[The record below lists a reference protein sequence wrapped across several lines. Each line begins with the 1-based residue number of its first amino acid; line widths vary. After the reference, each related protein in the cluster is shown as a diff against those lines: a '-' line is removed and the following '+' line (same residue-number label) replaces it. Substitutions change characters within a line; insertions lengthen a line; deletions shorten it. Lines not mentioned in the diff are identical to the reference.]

1 MKQLKRFTKLG
12 QAVAEDWRR
21 AHHDYSAFP
30 EIATRCVEAAD
41 LSRGFDVDELT
52 SFIARA
58 RGLPPQSDAV
68 DFGDPPVTLF
78 ETDRFVVDALFW
90 VHPDTA
96 VHDHGFS
103 GAFSVLS
110 GLTLHSHYEFEVE
123 EVVDEKIAIGRLCFR
138 RNELLVAGACRTIR
152 SGSCFI
158 HQTTHLARPT
168 VSLVVRTRR
177 DRKIRY
183 QRTYFPPFVSK
194 AYVVEPEDPDR
205 EWVFLRQLKLLRSLF
220 DIGDRSFER
229 LARETAKTLSPYD
242 LCRFV
247 EHLATYIGSAA
258 RLCSIVASLRGPS
271 WLVPATESILTLKS
285 REKMGL
291 DDLVDGD
298 QKLVASLLCSL
309 SDREWIL
316 RLLGKERGSAF
327 FAKHLRKLS
336 STGVLGFKL
345 TDFHVDLIEAHLRR
359 GSMEGAL
366 AELGLTSAA
375 NRRLVSTVYSNLRET
390 RILSGV
396 LG

>member
-1 MKQLKRFTKLG
+1 
-12 QAVAEDWRR
+12 
-21 AHHDYSAFP
+21 
-30 EIATRCVEAAD
+30 
-41 LSRGFDVDELT
+41 
-52 SFIARA
+52 
-58 RGLPPQSDAV
+58 
-68 DFGDPPVTLF
+68 
-78 ETDRFVVDALFW
+78 
-90 VHPDTA
+90 
-96 VHDHGFS
+96 
-103 GAFSVLS
+103 
-110 GLTLHSHYEFEVE
+110 
-123 EVVDEKIAIGRLCFR
+123 
-138 RNELLVAGACRTIR
+138 
-152 SGSCFI
+152 
-158 HQTTHLARPT
+158 
-168 VSLVVRTRR
+168 
-177 DRKIRY
+177 
-183 QRTYFPPFVSK
+183 
-194 AYVVEPEDPDR
+194 
-205 EWVFLRQLKLLRSLF
+205 
-220 DIGDRSFER
+220 
-229 LARETAKTLSPYD
+229 
-242 LCRFV
+242 
-247 EHLATYIGSAA
+247 
-258 RLCSIVASLRGPS
+258 
-271 WLVPATESILTLKS
+271 VPATESILTLKS

>member
-21 AHHDYSAFP
+21 QHHDYSAFP
-30 EIATRCVEAAD
+30 EIATRCIEAAD
-41 LSRGFDVDELT
+41 LSRAFEVDELT

-58 RGLPPQSDAV
+58 RGLSFQSDAV

-78 ETDRFVVDALFW
+78 QTDRFVVDALFW

-110 GLTLHSHYEFEVE
+110 GQTLHSLYEFDVE

-138 RNELLVAGACRTIR
+138 RNELLDAGAVRTIR

-183 QRTYFPPFVSK
+183 QRTYIPPFLSK
-194 AYVVEPEDPDR
+194 AYVVDPEDPNR
-205 EWVFLRQLKLLRSLF
+205 EWILLRQLKLLRSLF
-220 DIGDRSFER
+220 EIGDRNFEG
-229 LARETAKTLSPYD
+229 LVRETVKTLCPYD
-242 LCRFV
+242 LCRFL

-258 RLCSIVASLRGPS
+258 LLRSIVANLRGPS
-271 WLVPATESILTLKS
+271 WLLRVTESILTLKA
-285 REKMGL
+285 REKMDL
-291 DDLVDGD
+291 NDLVDCD
-298 QKLVASLLCSL
+298 QKLVAALLSSF

-316 RLLGKERGSAF
+316 RLLGRGRGPAF

-345 TDFHVDLIEAHLRR
+345 TDFHVDLVEAHLRH
-359 GSMEGAL
+359 GSMDGVL

-375 NRRLVSTVYSNLRET
+375 NRRLVSRVYSNLRET
-390 RILSGV
+390 RILSGM